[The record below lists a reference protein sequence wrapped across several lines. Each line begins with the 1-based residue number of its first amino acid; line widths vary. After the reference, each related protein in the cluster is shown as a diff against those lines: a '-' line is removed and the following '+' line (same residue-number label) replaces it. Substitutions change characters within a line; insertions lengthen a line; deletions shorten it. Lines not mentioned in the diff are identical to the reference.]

1 MDQARD
7 RVGTLRKASLV
18 YGGEDGKGM
27 HAMERS
33 INRPLLCSK
42 IIGRAPELAALGSF
56 VEQAKEGRGQIALL
70 RGEAGIGKSRLVA
83 EIKAYAA
90 GLDFLLL
97 QGNCF
102 RSDHFFPYAPLLEL
116 LRAYIST
123 HAATAA
129 RDLKPLAP
137 ALSRLLPD
145 LTLLLPELA
154 PVAELPPLDPE
165 QERRRL
171 FAVLMHFLTH
181 QAEQHPVLLVM
192 EDLHWC
198 DETSLEFLLHL
209 ARSCPQ
215 LPLLL
220 LCTYRSDEFALSL
233 RPFLTEVH
241 RERLAQEITLTPL
254 ARAEVDEM
262 LREISLTQHP
272 LPPDLLDTIYPLA
285 EGNPFFVEELLSASL
300 TTTKGTQAS
309 RGERYSQDLDAP
321 LGRLPLPRS
330 VQEAIQQR
338 TEHLSQEARH
348 VLTLAAVAGR
358 RFDFAVLQQ
367 VLYCDEAHLLALIKE
382 LIAAQLVVE
391 ESTEQFAFRHALT
404 RQAVYEGL
412 LARERTSLHRAIAEA
427 LESLCSST
435 ALREVHL
442 TDLAAHCSAAGMWV
456 QALEYGQRVGEK
468 ALALS
473 APRAAIQHVVGALGA
488 AHHLVITPPAT
499 LYRVR
504 GQAYDTLGE
513 FERARADY
521 EQALHLSRL
530 SGDRD
535 LEWQC
540 LLDLGLLWAGR
551 DYQQAGSWFRQA
563 LELAQAL
570 ASPSRHAHS
579 LNRLGNWLNNVG
591 QAEEGLR
598 MHHEALALF
607 EELQETQGMAETL
620 DLLGVGNGLYG
631 DLVNGVR
638 YYQRSIELQRAGG
651 DLRSLSSSLSVLGY
665 YSSPCLTE
673 TTLSIP
679 STKEACLAHTTEA
692 LHLAIQADWLPGQA
706 FAEMTTGHILAAFGE
721 FGPALAHAHKALHL
735 AADIAH
741 QQWMAASYYALT
753 HIYVLLLAPHL
764 ALQQAETGLA
774 LARQSG
780 STWWIN
786 SLAAYYA
793 LAHMQR
799 QELAQAEALLVAVM
813 PPEHQPRSLAERRVA
828 WVWGEL
834 ALRQGKLLLA
844 FERAELLL
852 ASAPGA
858 NEVGSQPIPALLK
871 LKGEALLA
879 LSRLDEARAALEEAK
894 RGAQERH
901 CPALVWQMHR
911 SLGQVYRLL
920 KREEQAQ
927 REWAAARE
935 IIEQLAAT
943 VEDAALREHFSQAAL
958 TSLPKEKP
966 LLARR
971 ATASQFSGLTERE
984 RQVATLIALG
994 KSNREIAETLVIS
1007 YRTVETHI
1015 ANIMFKLGCASR
1027 SQVAAWVGEKGL
1039 MKPPL

>member
-1 MDQARD
+1 
-7 RVGTLRKASLV
+7 
-18 YGGEDGKGM
+18 
-27 HAMERS
+27 MEGS
-33 INRPLLCSK
+33 VNRLLLCPK
-42 IIGRAPELAALGSF
+42 IIGRTSELAALGLC

-83 EIKAYAA
+83 ETRAYAA

-102 RSDHFFPYAPLLEL
+102 RSDRFFPYAPLLDL
-116 LRAYIST
+116 LRGYIST

-129 RDLKPLAP
+129 RDLNPLAP
-137 ALSRLLPD
+137 ALSHLLPD

-171 FAVLMHFLTH
+171 FAVFMHFLTQ
-181 QAEQHPVLLVM
+181 QAEQHPVLLVV

-209 ARSCPQ
+209 APRCPQ

-220 LCTYRSDEFALSL
+220 LCTYRSDEVALSL

-254 ARAEVDEM
+254 SRDEVDEM

-272 LPPDLLDTIYPLA
+272 LTADLLDAIYPLT
-285 EGNPFFVEELLSASL
+285 EGNPFFVEELLSTSL
-300 TTTKGTQAS
+300 TRAVRTLPEQ
-309 RGERYSQDLDAP
+309 GERHSQGLDAP

-330 VQEAIQQR
+330 VQEAVQQR
-338 TEHLSQEARH
+338 TEVLSPQARH

-367 VLYCDEAHLLALIKE
+367 VLHCDEAHLLALIKE

-391 ESTEQFAFRHALT
+391 ESAEQFAFRHALT
-404 RQAVYEGL
+404 RQAIYEGL
-412 LARERTSLHRAIAEA
+412 LARERASLHRTIAEA
-427 LESLCSST
+427 LESLSPSA
-435 ALREVHL
+435 ALREAHL
-442 TDLAAHCSAAGMWV
+442 ADLAAHCSAAGMWV
-456 QALEYGQRVGEK
+456 QAFEYGQRVSEK

-473 APRAAIQHVVGALGA
+473 APRAAIQHVAGALEA
-488 AHHLVITPPAT
+488 AQHLAMTPPAT

-521 EQALHLSRL
+521 EQVLHLARL
-530 SGDRD
+530 SDDRD

-540 LLDLGLLWAGR
+540 LLDLGLLWSGR

-570 ASPSRHAHS
+570 ASPSRQAHS

-591 QAEEGLR
+591 QAEEGLP

-607 EELQETQGMAETL
+607 EELQDTQGMAETL
-620 DLLGVGNGLYG
+620 DLLGVGSGLYG
-631 DLVNGVR
+631 DVVNGVR
-638 YYQRSIELQRAGG
+638 YYQRSIELQRAGS
-651 DLRSLSSSLSVLGY
+651 DPRALSSSLSVLGY

-673 TTLSIP
+673 TTFSIP
-679 STKEACLAHTTEA
+679 STKEACLRNATEA
-692 LHLAIQADWLPGQA
+692 LHLAIQADWLSQQA

-721 FGPALAHAHKALHL
+721 FGGALAHAYKALHL

-741 QQWMAASYYALT
+741 QQWMAGSYYVLA

-764 ALQQAETGLA
+764 ALQQTETGLA
-774 LARQSG
+774 LARDSG

-799 QELAQAEALLVAVM
+799 QELAQAEALLVAIM
-813 PPEHQPRSLAERRVA
+813 PREHQPRSLAERRVA

-834 ALRQGKLLLA
+834 ALMQGKPLLA
-844 FERAELLL
+844 FERAEHLL

-858 NEVGSQPIPALLK
+858 PEVRSQPIPALLK

-879 LSRLDEARAALEEAK
+879 LSRLGEAQAALEEAK

-901 CPALVWQMHR
+901 CPSLLWQVQR

-920 KREEQAQ
+920 KREEHAQ
-927 REWAAARE
+927 GEWAAARE

-943 VEDAALREHFSQAAL
+943 VDDATLREHFSHTAL
-958 TSLPKEKP
+958 TSLPREKP

-971 ATASQFSGLTERE
+971 AAASQFGGLTERE
-984 RQVATLIALG
+984 RQVATLIAQG
-994 KSNREIAETLVIS
+994 QSNREIAETLVIS

-1027 SQVAAWVGEKGL
+1027 SQVAAWVVEKGL
-1039 MKPPL
+1039 MKPPM

>member
-1 MDQARD
+1 
-7 RVGTLRKASLV
+7 
-18 YGGEDGKGM
+18 
-27 HAMERS
+27 MERS
-33 INRPLLCSK
+33 INQSLVCPK
-42 IIGRAPELAALGSF
+42 TIGRTAELAALGLI
-56 VEQAKEGRGQIALL
+56 VEQAKEGRGQIVLL

-83 EIKAYAA
+83 ETKARAT
-90 GLDFLLL
+90 GLGFLLL

-102 RSDHFFPYAPLLEL
+102 RSDRFFPYAPLLEL

-123 HAATAA
+123 HAATAVG
-129 RDLKPLAP
+129 DLKSLAP

-171 FAVLMHFLTH
+171 FAVLTHFLT
-181 QAEQHPVLLVM
+181 QRAEQHPVLLVM

-209 ARSCPQ
+209 ASRCPE

-220 LCTYRSDEFALSL
+220 LCTYRSDEFVLSL

-254 ARAEVDEM
+254 SREEVDEM
-262 LREISLTQHP
+262 LRVISLTQHP
-272 LPPDLLDTIYPLA
+272 LSAALLDTIYPLT

-300 TTTKGTQAS
+300 TTAQSTRISQ
-309 RGERYSQDLDAP
+309 GERHLQGLDATQ
-321 LGRLPLPRS
+321 GRLPLPRS
-330 VQEAIQQR
+330 VQEAVQQR
-338 TEHLSQEARH
+338 TEQLSQEARH
-348 VLTLAAVAGR
+348 ILTLAAVAGR

-367 VLYCDEAHLLALIKE
+367 ALHCDEAHLLALIKE

-391 ESTEQFAFRHALT
+391 ESAEQFAFRHALT
-404 RQAVYEGL
+404 RQAIYESL
-412 LARERTSLHRAIAEA
+412 LARERTSLHRVIAEA
-427 LESLCSST
+427 LESLSPSA
-435 ALREVHL
+435 ALREAHL
-442 TDLAAHCSAAGMWV
+442 ADLAAHCSAAGLWA
-456 QALEYGQRVGEK
+456 QALEYGQRVGER

-473 APRAAIQHVVGALGA
+473 APRAAIQHVTEALGA
-488 AHHLVITPPAT
+488 AHHLAMTPPPT

-504 GQAYDTLGE
+504 GRAYDILGE
-513 FERARADY
+513 FEWARADY
-521 EQALHLSRL
+521 EQALHLARL
-530 SGDRD
+530 SDDRD

-540 LLDLGLLWAGR
+540 LLDLGQLWTGRNYQEAGV
-551 DYQQAGSWFRQA
+551 WFRQA

-570 ASPSRHAHS
+570 ASPSRHAYS

-607 EELQETQGMAETL
+607 EELHDTQGMAETL
-620 DLLGVGNGLYG
+620 DLLGVGNGLAG
-631 DLVNGVR
+631 DVVNGVR
-638 YYQRSIELQRAGG
+638 YYQRSIALQRAGS

-673 TTLSIP
+673 TTFSIP
-679 STKEACLAHTTEA
+679 STREACLAYTTEA
-692 LHLAIQADWLPGQA
+692 LHLAIQADWLSGQA

-721 FGPALAHAHKALHL
+721 FSGALAHTHKALHL

-741 QQWMAASYYALT
+741 QQWMAGSHYVLT

-764 ALQQAETGLA
+764 ALPQAETGLA

-780 STWWIN
+780 SAWWIN

-799 QELAQAEALLVAVM
+799 QELAQAEALLAAIT
-813 PPEHQPRSLAERRVA
+813 PPEDRPRSLAERRVA

-834 ALRQGKLLLA
+834 ALRQGDPLLA
-844 FERAELLL
+844 FERAEHLL

-894 RGAQERH
+894 FGAQQRH
-901 CPALVWQMHR
+901 CPSLLWQVHR

-927 REWAAARE
+927 GEWAAARK
-935 IIEQLAAT
+935 IIEQLAETVDDAT
-943 VEDAALREHFSQAAL
+943 LREHFSNMAFI
-958 TSLPKEKP
+958 SLPKEKP

-971 ATASQFSGLTERE
+971 AAASQFGGLTERE

-1015 ANIMFKLGCASR
+1015 ANIMFKLSCTAR
-1027 SQVAAWVGEKGL
+1027 SQVAAWVVEQGL
-1039 MKPPL
+1039 MKPPI

>member
-1 MDQARD
+1 MFRFSLRQKAVKALPGSYHPTLFVCPTLVGRTSDLAVLQA
-7 RVGTLRKASLV
+7 LV
-18 YGGEDGKGM
+18 HDAQSGQG
-27 HAMERS
+27 HF
-33 INRPLLCSK
+33 
-42 IIGRAPELAALGSF
+42 AL
-56 VEQAKEGRGQIALL
+56 I

-83 EIKAYAA
+83 ETKACAA
-90 GLDFLLL
+90 DLGFLLL

-102 RSDHFFPYAPLLEL
+102 RSDRFFPYAPLLEL
-116 LRAYIST
+116 LRAYISA

-129 RDLKPLAP
+129 RDLEPLAP

-145 LTLLLPELA
+145 LTLLLPELTTI
-154 PVAELPPLDPE
+154 AELPPLDPE
-165 QERRRL
+165 QERHRL
-171 FAVLMHFLTH
+171 FAILTHFLTQ
-181 QAEQHPVLLVM
+181 QAEQHPVLFVI

-209 ARSCPQ
+209 APRCPH
-215 LPLLL
+215 LPILL

-233 RPFLTEVH
+233 RPFLTEAH

-254 ARAEVDEM
+254 SRDEVEEM
-262 LREISLTQHP
+262 LREISLKQHP
-272 LPPDLLDTIYPLA
+272 LPADLLEAIYPLA

-300 TTTKGTQAS
+300 ARAANTFPEQ
-309 RGERYSQDLDAP
+309 GEKHSQGLDAP
-321 LGRLPLPRS
+321 VGQLPLPRS

-338 TEHLSQEARH
+338 TERLSPQTRH

-367 VLYCDEAHLLALIKE
+367 VLNCDEAHLLELIKG

-391 ESTEQFAFRHALT
+391 ESAEQFAFRHALT

-427 LESLCSST
+427 LESLCSSA
-435 ALREVHL
+435 ALREAHL
-442 TDLAAHCSAAGMWV
+442 ADLAAHCSAAEMWA
-456 QALEYGQRVGEK
+456 QALEYGQRLGEK

-473 APRAAIQHVVGALGA
+473 APRAAVQHVTGAMGA
-488 AHHLVITPPAT
+488 AHQLAMIPPAT

-504 GQAYDTLGE
+504 GQAYDTLGV

-521 EQALHLSRL
+521 EQALHLARM
-530 SGDRD
+530 SGERSM
-535 LEWQC
+535 EWQC
-540 LLDLGLLWAGR
+540 LHDLGLLWTGR

-563 LELAQAL
+563 LELALEL
-570 ASPSRHAHS
+570 ASPSRQARS

-591 QAEEGLR
+591 QTEEGLR

-607 EELQETQGMAETL
+607 EELQDTQGMAETL
-620 DLLGVGNGLYG
+620 DLLGVGSGLSG
-631 DLVNGVR
+631 DVVNGVK
-638 YYQRSIELQRAGG
+638 YYERSIELQRTGSDPRA
-651 DLRSLSSSLSVLGY
+651 LSSSLSVLGY

-673 TTLSIP
+673 TSFSIP

-692 LHLAIQADWLPGQA
+692 LHLAIQADWHSGQA
-706 FAEMTTGHILAAFGE
+706 FAEMTTGHVLAAFGE
-721 FGPALAHAHKALHL
+721 FGGALAHAHKALHL

-741 QQWMAASYYALT
+741 QQWMAGSYYVLA

-764 ALQQAETGLA
+764 ALQQAEAGLA
-774 LARQSG
+774 PARSSG
-780 STWWIN
+780 STWWID

-799 QELAQAEALLVAVM
+799 KELEQAEALLVAIM
-813 PPEHQPRSLAERRVA
+813 PREHQPRSLAERRVA
-828 WVWGEL
+828 WAWGEL
-834 ALRQGKLLLA
+834 ALMQGNPALA
-844 FERAELLL
+844 LERAEYLL
-852 ASAPGA
+852 ASAPG
-858 NEVGSQPIPALLK
+858 ESEIRSQPIPALLK

-879 LSRLDEARAALEEAK
+879 LSRLDEARVALEEAK

-901 CPALVWQMHR
+901 CPSLLWQVHR
-911 SLGQVYRLL
+911 SLGQAYHLL

-927 REWAAARE
+927 REWMAARQ

-943 VEDAALREHFSQAAL
+943 IEDAAVREHFSHTAL

-966 LLARR
+966 LSIRR
-971 ATASQFSGLTERE
+971 ATASQFGGLTERE
-984 RQVATLIALG
+984 REVASLIAQG

-1015 ANIMFKLGCASR
+1015 ANIMFKLGCTSR
-1027 SQVAAWVGEKGL
+1027 SQVAAWVVEKGL
-1039 MKPPL
+1039 TKPRV